1 MANGRTITQRI
12 ALEGGE
18 DIRKQLESIGKAGQ
32 EAFKRFTDAA
42 NAQQILTRFGGT
54 LDSIKA
60 RAEAVGVAGR
70 RLGDDFS
77 DLGNRVRTSA
87 RNIAIIGAVIT
98 GVVTG
103 FTALVKG
110 AADAADKLEETA
122 EAAGTTAENLSNLQF
137 AAQLNGLD
145 SDKFNAA
152 LLRLNRSM
160 DEQGKRAGEQ
170 IKKQR
175 DLSRQFNSGAVSAEH
190 YLASSQ
196 RIREDAAEQSNAF
209 TRLGVSVRN
218 SDGSL
223 RDSREVLLDLADT
236 FREMPDGAS
245 KSALAVELF
254 GRGASG
260 IVPLLNRGSQGIRA
274 LETEAVR
281 VAPALTK
288 FQAQI
293 AGKLSDAFDVFQKA
307 SKSARDSVLLT
318 FAPSLT
324 RVVNAFT
331 ESIVANR
338 TRMVELASTIA
349 DRLRPLVDD
358 LIAILQGRGADIT
371 SGPIAQA
378 RDAVLAVGNAITG
391 IVIPA
396 LSALLAAL
404 DTVAQS
410 INALFGTNLTGTQL
424 AAALVITKLIG
435 LFGVLAASIKVV
447 ISTVALLV
455 AAFGG
460 VPVAIAAIG
469 IAFGLLLT
477 QAAGG
482 VEGIRNAWQG
492 LQAFVTSIFSGI
504 GSGVTS
510 LASGIVTAFSD
521 ALSAV
526 GGFFRSLF
534 DTVMG
539 VFDRIVAAAKRV
551 ASAISSVVGGGGM
564 ADGGAVGFAGG
575 GRVRGPGT
583 SRSDSIPARLSR
595 GEYVI
600 QARAVDH
607 YGPGLFDALNRMRLR
622 LGDIGRGFNMGGLVE
637 GLAGSLMPPLRMADG
652 GLVAAGASGGQP
664 LNLHLPG
671 GQMVKASVTNQE
683 GKRLLRI
690 LGHEAVKGGVASAGR
705 KPTWFGG

>member
-1 MANGRTITQRI
+1 MAGRTITQRI
-12 ALEGGE
+12 ALEGGTE
-18 DIRKQLESIGKAGQ
+18 IRTQLEAIGKAGQ
-32 EAFKRFTDAA
+32 EAFKRFSDAA
-42 NAQQILTRFGGT
+42 SAQQILTRFGGA

-60 RAEAVGVAGR
+60 RAEAVGEAGR
-70 RLGDDFS
+70 RLGQDF
-77 DLGNRVRTSA
+77 DNLGNRVRTSA
-87 RNIAIIGAVIT
+87 RNVALIGTVVA

-103 FTALVKG
+103 FAALVKG

-122 EAAGTTAENLSNLQF
+122 EAAGTTAESLSNLQF

-160 DEQGKRAGEQ
+160 DEQGKRAGDNQ
-170 IKKQR
+170 KKQLN
-175 DLSRQFNSGAVSAEH
+175 LSRQFASGAVTAEQ

-196 RIREDAAEQSNAF
+196 RIGEEAVEQSNAF

-236 FREMPDGAS
+236 FRDMPDGAS
-245 KSALAVELF
+245 KSALAIEVF

-260 IVPLLNRGSQGIRA
+260 IIPMLNKGSQGIRA

-293 AGKLSDAFDVFQKA
+293 AGKLSDAFDVMKKA
-307 SKSARDSVLLT
+307 SDSASRSLLVT

-338 TRMVELASTIA
+338 TRMHELASTIA
-349 DRLRPLVDD
+349 DRVRPLVDD

-371 SGPIAQA
+371 SGPIAKA
-378 RDAVLAVGNAITG
+378 RDAVLAVGNAITV

-410 INALFGTNLTGTQL
+410 INALFGTQLTGGQI
-424 AAALVITKLIG
+424 AAALVIAKLIG
-435 LFGVLAASIKVV
+435 LFGLLAASIKVV
-447 ISTVALLV
+447 ISTIALLV

-469 IAFGLLLT
+469 VAFGLMLAQT
-477 QAAGG
+477 AGG
-482 VEGIRNAWQG
+482 IEGIRNAWQG
-492 LQAFVTSIFSGI
+492 LQAFVTGIFANI

-510 LASGIVTAFSD
+510 LASAIVTAFQD
-521 ALSAV
+521 ALGVV

-534 DTVMG
+534 DTAMS

-551 ASAISSVVGGGGM
+551 ASAIGSVIGGGGM

-622 LGDIGRGFNMGGLVE
+622 LGDIGRGYNMGGLVDV
-637 GLAGSLMPPLRMADG
+637 LSGSLMPPLRYADG
-652 GLVAAGASGGQP
+652 GMVVAGASGGSLRP
-664 LNLHLPG
+664 VNINIPG
-671 GQMVKASVTNQE
+671 VGPTPAMMNNDALVKLQKFVIKSKIV
-683 GKRLLRI
+683 
-690 LGHEAVKGGVASAGR
+690 SAGR